1 MSELTT
7 KEIEVKARKGE
18 DVREY
23 IETDLFNKILSVYE
37 ELEPNEKIVFLEMVS
52 SSVRSF
58 LIKVSFSHSVASAEA
73 VSSATKNAS

>member
-52 SSVRSF
+52 SSVRGF
-58 LIKVSFSHSVASAEA
+58 LIKVSFSNSQ
-73 VSSATKNAS
+73 